1 MSSNEKITE
10 KYSLENFL
18 KDHVIIIP
26 AMQRDYA
33 QGRYNAEATNIR
45 NLFISAILNAVF
57 EEEDFSLDFTY
68 GDSKNND
75 EVRYYPVDGQQRLT
89 TLFLVYAYVL
99 IKAKQENDKETINS
113 LDVLQNFRF
122 EERYK
127 AEEYIKELLSS
138 KVDEARLIMPE
149 LWHKSPT
156 AEGFACSFL
165 LISKAFEVKEKE
177 IGEKKK
183 SLKAKDYLERLK
195 KITFMEIHS
204 DLPDDVFCK
213 INARG
218 RALTDFEIFKAGVIR
233 RIKDDE
239 VSKSFVSSANNF
251 YEKLFYFYHMEG
263 QKGDIDRRVAISI
276 MRIIR
281 SWFMFLECHTY
292 GSNKKAVITCDN
304 LDRYIAFDDYFESIN
319 ENIAELNEAYA
330 IKTLGLFFKFLSTE
344 DKFPDSLINLLPT
357 RKSAKINGL
366 DEISSEILSACI
378 TFFGKEHSE
387 KDDLKNWMRFVC
399 NILDNSDNSLERTK
413 MFVSIGM
420 AHDIKKEI
428 KGYQIDNASALRSQF
443 EEEQLKIDLIE
454 KDKSWDNPIKEA
466 ENLEILDGK
475 ISVLLDID
483 GAIDSLD
490 KFKKYSACLSE
501 LWNNCKESEMNTGTK
516 FFQALIPHY
525 MQDLPEIKIPVK
537 FTKTGPAK
545 DVLYK
550 SMPDAFSGYAN
561 NLVEGKNFRKTTD
574 DSPYWIRTLCGKDG
588 EKLIKATCSD
598 DTGFV
603 STYRGSMPVLWSKG
617 SCTWNSYNNVIL
629 TPRNEYITDLLK
641 TDAFELMYK
650 KHNIISDDLLYY
662 KEWDVYLTYEKK
674 YHFRTEDWIS
684 EEIFLLNNENKEIL
698 SPDTGIHY
706 CVCIKDSRSAVENAK
721 IVIKKAE
728 NDGFSLVSG
737 EVLK

>member
-45 NLFISAILNAVF
+45 KLFISAILNAVF
-57 EEEDFSLDFTY
+57 EEEDLSLDFTY

-99 IKAKQENDKETINS
+99 IKAKQEGDKETINS

-156 AEGFACSFL
+156 AEGFACSLL

-177 IGEKKK
+177 IGKKKK

-233 RIKDDE
+233 RIKDDA
-239 VSKSFVSSANNF
+239 VSKSFVSSANKF
-251 YEKLFYFYHMEG
+251 YEKLFCFYHMKG
-263 QKGDIDRRVAISI
+263 QKGDIDRRVTISI

-319 ENIAELNEAYA
+319 KNIAELNEAYA

-387 KDDLKNWMRFVC
+387 KDDLKKWMRFVC

-428 KGYQIDNASALRSQF
+428 KGYQIENASALRSQF

-454 KDKSWDNPIKEA
+454 KDKSWDSPIKEA

-525 MQDLPEIKIPVK
+525 MQDLPESKIPVK

-561 NLVEGKNFRKTTD
+561 NLVEGKNVRKTTD

-641 TDAFELMYK
+641 TDAFELTYK

-662 KEWDVYLTYEKK
+662 KEWVVYLTYEKK